1 MSSAPSLHGNG
12 FFAFS
17 QTDRFILKE
26 AGLCIYNS
34 SHPYYERVVYDY
46 ELVFVTEGLLSVRE
60 NDEEINL
67 ERNQGYIFF
76 PKSIRSKGSMDVS
89 YGTAYF
95 WLHFS
100 KEQSV
105 QQESFDDKVIPR
117 FSSPCDPARLV
128 TLLKWYIHDYIEGI
142 ADEDYHNTL
151 FHLILQEFSHVDNAG
166 KPESQNN
173 IVSMAYQYI
182 MSNFSKNISVSDIA
196 RSVQCT
202 PNYLTR
208 MFKEYYGKTTIQFL
222 NSVKIEYAKHLL
234 TTTTLPIKIIAIRS
248 GFSSDLHFRKIFKQL
263 EGCNPR
269 SYQYSLS
276 RIRIDPK

>member
-1 MSSAPSLHGNG
+1 MLIYHRESSVAVFYHDIFNIICIIICLEGDQIILLHDMLHRNTLIDQSCHAERIQGRLNDHTLI
-12 FFAFS
+12 FLRRIFN
-17 QTDRFILKE
+17 ILFN
-26 AGLCIYNS
+26 LC
-34 SHPYYERVVYDY
+34 VVADDNAAY
-46 ELVFVTEGLLSVRE
+46 VLL
-60 NDEEINL
+60 
-67 ERNQGYIFF
+67 
-76 PKSIRSKGSMDVS
+76 
-89 YGTAYF
+89 YGTEMI
-95 WLHFS
+95 LMPVP
-100 KEQSV
+100 Q
-105 QQESFDDKVIPR
+105 DDKII
-117 FSSPCDPARLV
+117 F
-128 TLLKWYIHDYIEGI
+128 
-142 ADEDYHNTL
+142 
-151 FHLILQEFSHVDNAG
+151 LQEFSHVDNAG